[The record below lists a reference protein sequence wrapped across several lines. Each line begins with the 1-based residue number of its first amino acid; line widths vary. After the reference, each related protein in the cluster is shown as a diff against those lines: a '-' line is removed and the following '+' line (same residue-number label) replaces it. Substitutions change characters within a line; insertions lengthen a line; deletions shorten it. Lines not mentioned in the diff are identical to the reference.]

1 MANVL
6 FIIYPQQSHHNAAF
20 KVGKLLMERQHDVTF
35 AAISIMK
42 SSILANGFRYFEI
55 KDHDDLMPQGVPF
68 KMKNTFFLSIKNL
81 IQGRRFIRDE
91 LKRMRQ
97 KDFFS
102 KIIDAAK
109 PDLILIDGSFKFY
122 SFQLLKFKIP
132 YIFVE
137 TTVPTRKQKNV
148 PPLSTTFVP
157 SNRSWSYIITE
168 LLWMLYHNP
177 FRPNSRH
184 AYRVLCKEFNYPET
198 DIDFYRYFQPGFK
211 SIPEINTSLPA
222 FDFPVDAPHKFH
234 EYYVSSLDVFERKEI
249 ACDWNYHQSI
259 EKINTYRHVVY
270 CSFGTAAWRYDG
282 HEEFLQRIARAF
294 STQTDTALVMCVE
307 SDNLKRALI
316 RKNFEN
322 VFVFR
327 RIPQLQFL
335 KDHADVMITHG
346 GLNTITE
353 CILTETPMLVYPGHR
368 LLDQYGNAGRVKFH
382 GIGLKGTYRDSAAM
396 ILSKTH
402 ALLTDDKFRMNITEL
417 KKLSQQNAE
426 NGLELIDGLLN
437 EKVYEEVY

>member
-20 KVGKLLMERQHDVTF
+20 KVGKLLLERQHDVTF
-35 AAISIMK
+35 AAISTMK
-42 SSILANGFRYFEI
+42 SSILANGFQYFEI

-68 KMKNTFFLSIKNL
+68 KMKNSLLLSLKTMV
-81 IQGRRFIRDE
+81 QGRRFIHDE

-102 KIIDAAK
+102 KIIDATH
-109 PDLILIDGSFKFY
+109 PHLILVDGSFKFY

-157 SNRSWSYIITE
+157 FKGRWSELITE

-177 FRPNSRH
+177 LKPNSKQ
-184 AYRVLCKEFNYPET
+184 AYRVLCKLFGYPEKDIEFN
-198 DIDFYRYFQPGFK
+198 RYFQPGFK

-222 FDFPVDAPHKFH
+222 FDFPVEAPHKFN
-234 EYYVSSLDVFERKEI
+234 EYYISSLDVFERKEI

-259 EKINTYRHVVY
+259 EKIISYNRIVY

-282 HEEFLQRIARAF
+282 HEEFLQRITRAF
-294 STQTDTALVMCVE
+294 SGQSDTALVMCVE

-316 RKNFEN
+316 RQKTPN

-335 KDHADVMITHG
+335 KDQADVMITHG

-353 CILTETPMLVYPGHR
+353 CILTETPMLVYPGHK
-368 LLDQYGNAGRVKFH
+368 LLDQRGNAGRVMFH
-382 GIGLKGTYRDSAAM
+382 GIGLKGTYRDSIKT
-396 ILSKTH
+396 ILSKTNT
-402 ALLTDDKFRMNITEL
+402 LLTNEKFTQNIREL
-417 KKLSQQNAE
+417 KRSSQQNAE
-426 NGLELIDGLLN
+426 NGLELIDNFLT
-437 EKVYEEVY
+437 EKMYEEAY